1 MFHLIHIS
9 TTTYESIFN
18 NNYYQYWFSF
28 FYEII
33 LHINSWIFTILYI
46 VYHTFLFK
54 NAYKKT
60 KRLTSL
66 YQPLLLWWSARGS
79 NPWPPACKAD
89 ALPAELALQLWWP
102 VRDSNPWMYA
112 WKAYVLSH
120 FTNRPYMAATVRIEL
135 TTNRLTAGCSTAELC
150 GHISF
155 FLYNNTIKTC
165 KK

>member
-1 MFHLIHIS
+1 MRVFLIIIIINIDFPFSMKLYYTLIHG
-9 TTTYESIFN
+9 
-18 NNYYQYWFSF
+18 
-28 FYEII
+28 
-33 LHINSWIFTILYI
+33 
-46 VYHTFLFK
+46 FL
-54 NAYKKT
+54 
-60 KRLTSL
+60 
-66 YQPLLLWWSARGS
+66 QLLLWWSARGS

>member
-18 NNYYQYWFSF
+18 NNYYQFWFSF

-33 LHINSWIFTILYI
+33 LHIDSCFYNFIYCFICFFISNIVVKIKSWHFRINLY
-46 VYHTFLFK
+46 V
-54 NAYKKT
+54 
-60 KRLTSL
+60 
-66 YQPLLLWWSARGS
+66 WWSARGS

>member
-1 MFHLIHIS
+1 MGVFLIIIIINFGFPFSMKLYYTLIHG
-9 TTTYESIFN
+9 FL
-18 NNYYQYWFSF
+18 Q
-28 FYEII
+28 FYI
-33 LHINSWIFTILYI
+33 LF
-46 VYHTFLFK
+46 YHTFLFK
-54 NAYKKT
+54 NAYKKNKKVDIFVST
-60 KRLTSL
+60 FM
-66 YQPLLLWWSARGS
+66 LWWSARGS

>member
-1 MFHLIHIS
+1 MRVFLIIIIINFDFPFSMKLYYTLIHG
-9 TTTYESIFN
+9 FL
-18 NNYYQYWFSF
+18 Q
-28 FYEII
+28 FYI
-33 LHINSWIFTILYI
+33 LF
-46 VYHTFLFK
+46 YHTFFFFIFK
-54 NAYKKT
+54 KKQ
-60 KRLTSL
+60 KGWHFRINLCV
-66 YQPLLLWWSARGS
+66 WWSARGS

-150 GHISF
+150 GHI
-155 FLYNNTIKTC
+155 
-165 KK
+165 

>member
-1 MFHLIHIS
+1 MRVFLIIIIINIDFPFSMKLYYTLIHGFLQFYILFTFVS
-9 TTTYESIFN
+9 TFM
-18 NNYYQYWFSF
+18 
-28 FYEII
+28 
-33 LHINSWIFTILYI
+33 
-46 VYHTFLFK
+46 
-54 NAYKKT
+54 
-60 KRLTSL
+60 
-66 YQPLLLWWSARGS
+66 LWWSARGS

>member
-1 MFHLIHIS
+1 MRVFLI
-9 TTTYESIFN
+9 
-18 NNYYQYWFSF
+18 
-28 FYEII
+28 II
-33 LHINSWIFTILYI
+33 LSILIFLFLWNYITHWFMDFYNFIYCFTILFY
-46 VYHTFLFK
+46 LK
-54 NAYKKT
+54 NAYKKQKVDT
-60 KRLTSL
+60 FVSTFM
-66 YQPLLLWWSARGS
+66 LWWSARGS